1 MRLNRTVEEFLRRD
15 RRVVVGALLLLTV
28 LAWTYL
34 AAAATEMG
42 APTTGG
48 MVRVENMMALRP
60 WSTLDAVFMFM
71 MWAIMMVGMM
81 TPSAT
86 PMILLYS
93 TVLRKRA
100 KSDNPVVPTAAFLAG
115 YVAVWMIFSVAATG
129 AQWGLERAAL
139 LSPMMASTSPL
150 FAGLVL
156 IAAGVYQWTPYKNAC
171 LSRCRDPV
179 WFLSRMWRDGT
190 GGAFRMGLVH
200 GAFCLGCCWVLMA
213 LLFVGGVMNLL
224 CVAAITVF
232 VMLEKAA
239 PFGREMGRAAA
250 WALVAVGG
258 LMMAWAMVRY

>member
-1 MRLNRTVEEFLRRD
+1 MGLNRAVEEFLRRD
-15 RRVVVGALLLLTV
+15 RRVVVAALLLLTV
-28 LAWTYL
+28 LAWAYL
-34 AAAATEMG
+34 AVAATEMG
-42 APTTGG
+42 ASTTGG
-48 MVRVENMMALRP
+48 TVRAENMMALRP
-60 WSTLDAVFMFM
+60 WSTLDAVFVFM

-100 KSDNPVVPTAAFLAG
+100 KSDNPLVPTAAFFAG

-139 LSPMMASTSPL
+139 LSPMMASTSTM

-224 CVAAITVF
+224 CVAAIMVF

-239 PFGREMGRAAA
+239 PFGRQMGRAAA
-250 WALVAVGG
+250 CGLVAVGG
-258 LMMAWAMVRY
+258 LMMASAIVRY

>member
-1 MRLNRTVEEFLRRD
+1 MSLDRAVEEFLRRD
-15 RRVVVGALLLLTV
+15 RRVVVGSLLLLTV
-28 LAWTYL
+28 LAWAYL
-34 AAAATEMG
+34 AVVATGMG
-42 APTTGG
+42 AAQTGG
-48 MVRVENMMALRP
+48 METIENMMALKP
-60 WSTLDAVFMFM
+60 WSTLDALFVFM

-100 KSDNPVVPTAAFLAG
+100 KRDNPLVPTAAFFAG

-139 LSPMMASTSPL
+139 LSPMMASTSTV

-156 IAAGVYQWTPYKNAC
+156 IAAGAYQWTPYKNAC

-250 WALVAVGG
+250 CGLVAAGV
-258 LMMAWAMVRY
+258 LMIASSGNY